1 MSFFV
6 LMTLALMTPRQIERG
21 EATAARASSAKT
33 ATPYR
38 RWQHGPPADP
48 AFLPIGVWLQDPRN
62 AEAYKRAGINLYVAL
77 WQGPTEPQLAT
88 LKAAGMPVICGQ
100 TRIGLA
106 HRDDP
111 TIIGWMHGDEPDNA
125 QEIRAEKTGRRRSGS
140 PVAPAKLVPGTSAC
154 GLPTRRGR

>member
-1 MSFFV
+1 
-6 LMTLALMTPRQIERG
+6 MTLALMTPGQIERG
-21 EATAARASSAKT
+21 EATAAGAPSSDSEA
-33 ATPYR
+33 PYQ

-48 AFLPIGVWLQDPRN
+48 AFFPIGVWLQDPRN

-106 HRDDP
+106 HVGGLAGAGSRVAGP
-111 TIIGWMHGDEPDNA
+111 HLL
-125 QEIRAEKTGRRRSGS
+125 RS
-140 PVAPAKLVPGTSAC
+140 PVQAPVQR
-154 GLPTRRGR
+154 TRAAR